1 MKAFEDRVAVVTGAA
16 SGIGRA
22 MTERFAA
29 EGMKV
34 VLADVETEAL
44 SKAEQELQDQG
55 AATLSVV
62 TDVSKADQVEALAQK
77 TLDAF
82 GAVHIVC
89 NNAGVASGGI
99 SWSQPLEDW
108 EWVIGVNL
116 WGVIHGVRT
125 FVPIL
130 LDQKTEGHVV
140 NTASM
145 AGLLS
150 GPFATIYNVTKH
162 GVVTLS
168 ESLYQELKLQ
178 HVPVTVSVLCPGFV
192 KTNILDSDRNR
203 LEQLQAS
210 EIPGDEAAQ
219 AMRDG
224 FRVFIEHGMP
234 PAQVAEKVFGAVR
247 DEQFYIL
254 PHPEFL
260 APLKTRMEDIL
271 AQRNPTMMQFDP
283 SALTG
288 TKSSDS

>member
-1 MKAFEDRVAVVTGAA
+1 MKTFKDRVAVVTGAA

-22 MTERFAA
+22 MVERFAA

-34 VLADVETEAL
+34 VLADVEEGAL
-44 SKAEQELQDQG
+44 SRAEQELQDRG
-55 AATLSVV
+55 ATTLSVV

-82 GAVHIVC
+82 GAVHVVC

-99 SWSQPLEDW
+99 SWNQPLADW

-116 WGVIHGVRT
+116 WGVVHGVRT
-125 FVPIL
+125 FVPIMI
-130 LDQKTEGHVV
+130 DQNTEGHVV

-178 HVPVTVSVLCPGFV
+178 NAQVKVSVLCPGFV

-203 LEQLQAS
+203 PDELQALES
-210 EIPGDEAAQ
+210 PGDEAAQ
-219 AMRDG
+219 AMREG
-224 FRVFIEHGMP
+224 FRVFIDQGMP
-234 PAQVAEKVFGAVR
+234 PAQVAEKVFNAVR

-271 AQRNPTMMQFDP
+271 NQRNPTMMQPDP
-283 SALTG
+283 NALTG
-288 TKSSDS
+288 KISSES

>member
-1 MKAFEDRVAVVTGAA
+1 MKAFKDRVAVVTGAA

-34 VLADVETEAL
+34 VLADVEAEAL
-44 SKAEQELQDQG
+44 SKAEQELQAQG

-82 GAVHIVC
+82 GAVHVVC

-99 SWSQPLEDW
+99 SWNQPLEDW

-178 HVPVTVSVLCPGFV
+178 NAPVTVSVLCPGFV

-203 LEQLQAS
+203 PEQLQAS
-210 EIPGDEAAQ
+210 ESPGDEAAQ
-219 AMRDG
+219 TMREG
-224 FRVFIEHGMP
+224 FRVFIDKGMP
-234 PAQVAEKVFGAVR
+234 PAQVAEKVFNAVR

-260 APLKTRMEDIL
+260 APLQTRMEDIL
-271 AQRNPTMMQFDP
+271 AQRNPTTIPFDP
-283 SALTG
+283 SAFTG
-288 TKSSDS
+288 KKSSDS

>member
-1 MKAFEDRVAVVTGAA
+1 MKTFKDRVAVITGAA

-34 VLADVETEAL
+34 VLADVEAQAL
-44 SKAEQELQDQG
+44 SKAEQELRDQG
-55 AATLSVV
+55 ATTLSVV

-77 TLDAF
+77 TLETF

-89 NNAGVASGGI
+89 NNAGVAAGGL
-99 SWSQPLEDW
+99 SWSQPLADW

-168 ESLYQELKLQ
+168 ESLYQELALQ
-178 HVPVTVSVLCPGFV
+178 NAPVTVSVLCPGFV

-203 LEQLQAS
+203 PEQLQAS
-210 EIPGDEAAQ
+210 ESPGDEAAQ
-219 AMRDG
+219 AMRAA
-224 FRVFIEHGMP
+224 FRVFIDQGMP
-234 PAQVAEKVFGAVR
+234 PTQVAEKVFNAVR

-260 APLKTRMEDIL
+260 APLQTRMEDIL
-271 AQRNPTMMQFDP
+271 AQRNPTMVSFDP
-283 SALTG
+283 NALTR
-288 TKSSDS
+288 TKSSGS